1 MTQILTFLVVVVTT
15 LAAGALGQET
25 KSAATPSATPVPPS
39 QQPQPGRAVDLKA
52 SDGTI
57 LKATYFAAAKA
68 GPGVLLFHQSNRTR
82 KSWDDV
88 AQQLANAGINTLTV
102 DMRGHGDTG
111 GKYDNWTD
119 PNKEHAKQ
127 YLASDIDAAF
137 QYLVSQPGVKCDVI
151 GIGGAGL
158 LGVDNSVQAARQHS
172 AEVKSLAL
180 LSGETFSLIRI
191 RPMQMITLPKP
202 I

>member
-1 MTQILTFLVVVVTT
+1 MPMKTQIFILSAVVIFAVSGFN
-15 LAAGALGQET
+15 A
-25 KSAATPSATPVPPS
+25 
-39 QQPQPGRAVDLKA
+39 RAKIAERVVDLK
-52 SDGTI
+52 STDDTI
-57 LKATYFAAAKA
+57 LKATYFAAAKP

-127 YLASDIDAAF
+127 YLASDIDAA
-137 QYLVSQPGVKCDVI
+137 
-151 GIGGAGL
+151 
-158 LGVDNSVQAARQHS
+158 
-172 AEVKSLAL
+172 
-180 LSGETFSLIRI
+180 
-191 RPMQMITLPKP
+191 
-202 I
+202 

>member
-1 MTQILTFLVVVVTT
+1 MKQLLFLPAVLIHVSLLAAPAKGTSARVVDIKSADGTT
-15 LAAGALGQET
+15 LQ
-25 KSAATPSATPVPPS
+25 ATFF
-39 QQPQPGRAVDLKA
+39 
-52 SDGTI
+52 GTE
-57 LKATYFAAAKA
+57 KR

-88 AQQLANAGINTLTV
+88 ARQLANAGINTLTV

-137 QYLVSQPGVKCDVI
+137 QYLVSQPGVKRDVI
-151 GIGGAGL
+151 GVGGARL

-180 LSGETFSLIRI
+180 LSGEIFSLIRI

>member
-1 MTQILTFLVVVVTT
+1 MHMKIPILTFCLSPVIAFAIT
-15 LAAGALGQET
+15 ASGEDS
-25 KSAATPSATPVPPS
+25 KSAPRVI
-39 QQPQPGRAVDLKA
+39 DLKA
-52 SDGTI
+52 PDGTI
-57 LKATYFAAAKA
+57 LKATYFAAAKP

-127 YLASDIDAAF
+127 YLASDIDA
-137 QYLVSQPGVKCDVI
+137 
-151 GIGGAGL
+151 
-158 LGVDNSVQAARQHS
+158 
-172 AEVKSLAL
+172 
-180 LSGETFSLIRI
+180 
-191 RPMQMITLPKP
+191 
-202 I
+202 